1 HTDSHPQPPPEP
13 RRQAPR
19 QLTSAVLGRP
29 GVPGRSH
36 PAALR
41 RPRRPA
47 VPDHHPAHAPPRAR
61 RTGQP
66 PLDLPAPDARTAAY
80 RPGDPPARGGNG
92 PRQPDLGVPADLGE
106 LTGLGHRKQATLLTL
121 AGAYRPPP
129 GPLGS
134 GPDQVILHRAAA
146 ASIQALANRV
156 ADAAQRT
163 QLGPMAINA
172 RNPWIGVGQV

>member
-1 HTDSHPQPPPEP
+1 MARDNPTWGY
-13 RRQAPR
+13 RRIC
-19 QLTSAVLGRP
+19 
-29 GVPGRSH
+29 
-36 PAALR
+36 
-41 RPRRPA
+41 
-47 VPDHHPAHAPPRAR
+47 
-61 RTGQP
+61 
-66 PLDLPAPDARTAAY
+66 
-80 RPGDPPARGGNG
+80 
-92 PRQPDLGVPADLGE
+92 GE

-172 RNPWIGVGQV
+172 RNPWVGVGQVRARSREGEPGWQVDLLPPARDLCQGIPARSKGKQKSAP